1 MPLRYLDSDIL
12 QYIVDKKLVAGDRL
26 PSLTELSDELDIS
39 VSKLREQLEVARCL
53 EIVGVK
59 PGAGTQIN
67 EFDFAA
73 TMRIGLSYSVASSRR
88 NFEAYTALRNGTVAA
103 FWVEA
108 VSQLTSKDLAE
119 IRSLLISA
127 RAKLHGEHI
136 EIPHP
141 EHRAFH
147 LALLKWLDNP
157 FVTGIEEAY
166 WMVYEAVELNRLV
179 DYQYLVT
186 VWDHHEQM
194 VDHIEDRKFEAS
206 RDIFVKHTQLLKLN
220 HANLQLPVT

>member
-1 MPLRYLDSDIL
+1 MPLKYLDSDIL
-12 QYIVDKKLVAGDRL
+12 QYIVDNKLTVGDRL
-26 PSLTELSDELDIS
+26 PSLTELSNELDIS

-88 NFEAYTALRNGTVAA
+88 NFEAYTALRNGTTAS
-103 FWVEA
+103 FWIEA
-108 VSQLTSKDLAE
+108 VSQLTPKDLSE
-119 IRSLLISA
+119 IRSLLVSA
-127 RAKLHGEHI
+127 QAKLNGDHI
-136 EIPHP
+136 EIPHA
-141 EHRAFH
+141 EHRRFH
-147 LALLKWLDNP
+147 LGLLKRLDNP
-157 FVTGIEEAY
+157 FVIGTEKAY

-186 VWDHHEQM
+186 VWDHHAQM
-194 VDHIEDRKFEAS
+194 IDHIEDKNFEAS
-206 RDIFVKHTQLLKLN
+206 QDAFVKHTQLLKLN
-220 HANLQLPVT
+220 HENL